1 MSVLMRRLIPLT
13 QVGRIE
19 RSYHGKY
26 GESDYEIAELE
37 AQYNW
42 HQDFVLLP
50 SYGHD
55 ES

>member
-1 MSVLMRRLIPLT
+1 MRRLIPLT

-19 RSYHGKY
+19 RSYHGNY